1 MMLRIGLRFHRTGM
15 MATAAIAGLN
25 GILQSLGFK
34 AIVGNSEAARQQFG
48 LQMQLLGR
56 QVSYLVPLPVHPET
70 LAGYVQWRV
79 FGFFPLIFG
88 FWALMAGSGV
98 IRGDEERGLLEL
110 WLANRIS
117 RSRLTAARS
126 GAFVIAVGGAIVV
139 ACVLTAF
146 GANAAASPLPIDGL
160 LANGAALLALTAA
173 CFGIALLIAQFAD
186 SRRVA
191 AGVGAIVL
199 LGLFLLNSF
208 GRTLDELARVR
219 GISPFFYYD
228 RVNGL
233 SPGGHVDWVST
244 LDLVVAA
251 LVLIVLAGFA
261 FARRDLGSGL
271 VRRRPVERP
280 PVTEASRNP
289 LLRLPVLAAIY
300 EQRYPNA
307 TFVITGH
314 LGFAKD
320 NEGRWR
326 KIVQSGP
333 AVLEDD
339 VEVQANACVDRASI
353 GETRVGKGTRIDNL
367 VQVGH
372 GSRVGNN
379 TLLCAQVGLAGSTE
393 VGDNVILAGQV
404 GVAGHCKIGDGVIA
418 TAQSGIPNDVAAGKV
433 VSGYPAIDNKLWL
446 RCVAVFN
453 RLPELLKRVRG
464 RE

>member
-1 MMLRIGLRFHRTGM
+1 MKLGEIA
-15 MATAAIAGLN
+15 ATLGARLEN
-25 GILQSLGFK
+25 GS
-34 AIVGNSEAARQQFG
+34 
-48 LQMQLLGR
+48 
-56 QVSYLVPLPVHPET
+56 PET
-70 LAGYVQWRV
+70 EITGVAG
-79 FGFFPLIFG
+79 IEE
-88 FWALMAGSGV
+88 AGSGQITFV
-98 IRGDEERGLLEL
+98 
-110 WLANRIS
+110 ANPRYAG
-117 RSRLTAARS
+117 AAR
-126 GAFVIAVGGAIVV
+126 
-139 ACVLTAF
+139 TTK
-146 GANAAASPLPIDGL
+146 AAAVIVAEDFPA
-160 LANGAALLALTAA
+160 ANTALL
-173 CFGIALLIAQFAD
+173 
-186 SRRVA
+186 R
-191 AGVGAIVL
+191 
-199 LGLFLLNSF
+199 
-208 GRTLDELARVR
+208 
-219 GISPFFYYD
+219 
-228 RVNGL
+228 
-233 SPGGHVDWVST
+233 
-244 LDLVVAA
+244 
-251 LVLIVLAGFA
+251 
-261 FARRDLGSGL
+261 
-271 VRRRPVERP
+271 
-280 PVTEASRNP
+280 SRNP
-289 LLRLPVLAAIY
+289 YLDFARAIELFYRPPKYAVGVHSTAVVHPSAKIGKNASIGPYVVVDEDVQIGKNCVLLAHAVIYRGARIGNNFLAHANAVVRENCRLGDNVTLQNGA
-300 EQRYPNA
+300 
-307 TFVITGH
+307 VIGGDGF
-314 LGFAKD
+314 GFAKD